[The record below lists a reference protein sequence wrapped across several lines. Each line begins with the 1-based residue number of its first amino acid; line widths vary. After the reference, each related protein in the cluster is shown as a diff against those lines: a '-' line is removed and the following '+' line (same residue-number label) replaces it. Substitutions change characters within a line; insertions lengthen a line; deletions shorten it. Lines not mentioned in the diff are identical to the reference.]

1 MLVCPLA
8 ITLLKN
14 SANTFVCLLSQIG
27 LVHLFTHLKELLI
40 RMNFT
45 YLIGVRIRVT
55 FLKRLPMFTFGNRR
69 IPCHEWGAVQPIGRD
84 EVQLT

>member
-1 MLVCPLA
+1 
-8 ITLLKN
+8 
-14 SANTFVCLLSQIG
+14 
-27 LVHLFTHLKELLI
+27 
-40 RMNFT
+40 MNFT